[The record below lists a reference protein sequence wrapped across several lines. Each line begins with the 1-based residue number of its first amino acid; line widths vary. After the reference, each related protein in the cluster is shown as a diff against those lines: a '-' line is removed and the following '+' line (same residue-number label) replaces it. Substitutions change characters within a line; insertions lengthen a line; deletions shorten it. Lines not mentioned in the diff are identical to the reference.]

1 MYQYSIYNVRSN
13 LLSVINE
20 MHVAEVRRSLYIS
33 LADVEIS
40 IYPLNLCMC
49 KYRWLKVHCV
59 VNRFKGNTLD
69 NFSLTRMQLFL
80 KNSVN
85 VL

>member
-59 VNRFKGNTLD
+59 VNRFKGNALD
-69 NFSLTRMQLFL
+69 NFSLNQDAIILE
-80 KNSVN
+80 K
-85 VL
+85 